1 MVSIITPIFNQLS
14 MNKLF
19 YESLLENTFHPFEL
33 IIIDNNSNDGSGEF
47 FKSKDNVVY
56 IKNDSNFSYPHS
68 NNQGL
73 AVAKYDYI
81 ALLNNDILLSKD
93 WDKKLMESMDSNG
106 LQFICPCG
114 NERMESK
121 ETTKAK
127 MRKWKTVSN
136 PLRLISLSVISLKL
150 MVKLMYGNF
159 QKYATKRYNDFRLQT
174 KEGFCGFLILTN
186 KEWLAKLDGMDSRI
200 QSADWDLFIKSKKRS
215 IEIGDLKPIHIAL
228 DVFVHHFGRLTYK
241 KHYPPFT
248 DKNNLIEFNEKWDK
262 PQQNQFLKNV

>member
-19 YESLLENTFHPFEL
+19 YESLVENTHNPFEL

-47 FKSKDNVVY
+47 FKGKSNVVY
-56 IKNDSNFSYPHS
+56 IKNDSNYSYPHS

-73 AVAKYDYI
+73 AVAQYDYI

-93 WDKKLMESMDSNG
+93 WDKKLMETMDNNG
-106 LQFICPCG
+106 LQFISPCG
-114 NERMESK
+114 NERMENK
-121 ETTKAK
+121 DVTKSR

-136 PLRLISLSVISLKL
+136 PLRLISLSITSLRL

-159 QKYATKRYNDFRLQT
+159 QRFALKRYLDFKLQT
-174 KEGFCGFLILTN
+174 KEGFCGFLILTK
-186 KEWLAKLDGMDSRI
+186 KEWLSKLDGMDSRI

-215 IEIGDLKPIHIAL
+215 IEVGDVKPMHIAL

-241 KHYPPFT
+241 QQYPPFT

-262 PQQNQFLKNV
+262 AQQNQLLQNV